1 MLGPEVIYEDQALL
15 VLNKPAGLAVHADGY
30 SLGPF
35 LTDWLVEKYAEIKE
49 VGEDRLRPGIV
60 HRLDKD
66 TSGIMVVAKTAD
78 AYQFLKEQFKARTVG
93 KEYLAILV
101 GKFKEGVGMK
111 GVIDWPIG
119 RSRRDP
125 RVRVASKKAAGVLR
139 PAETRYEVLAESGE
153 YSLVKAELLTGR
165 THQLR
170 AHFKALQHPIAADE
184 LYGTGG
190 ERPGGLGRQA
200 LHAWRLTLALPKG
213 ERRAFMAPPP
223 EDFKLALALFNF
235 KC

>member
-1 MLGPEVIYEDQALL
+1 MSAPEVIYEDADLL
-15 VLNKPAGLAVHADGY
+15 VLNKPAGLTVHPDNF
-30 SLGPF
+30 SHEPT
-35 LTDWLVEKYAEIKE
+35 LTDWLLTNYPNIKE
-49 VGEDRLRPGIV
+49 VGDPARPGLV

-66 TSGIMVVAKTAD
+66 TSGVMVVAKTA
-78 AYQFLKEQFKARTVG
+78 ASHAVLKEQFKTRAVG
-93 KEYLAILV
+93 KDYLAILV
-101 GKFKEGVGMK
+101 GKFKDGVGTV

-119 RSRRDP
+119 RSPRDP

-139 PAETRYEVLAESGE
+139 PAETRYEVLAEADE

-184 LYGTGG
+184 LYGTGE
-190 ERPGGLGRQA
+190 ERPGGLARQA
-200 LHAWRLTLALPKG
+200 LHAWRLALTLPSG
-213 ERRAFMAPPP
+213 ERREFTAEPP
-223 EDFKLALALFNF
+223 EDFKKALALFNF